1 MRVRLTLIAAVLSVP
16 LLGVPSMAQT
26 APDPQSLALARQLV
40 EKSAGNRDQ
49 VLGSMGRP
57 MVGLMEQMG
66 VTDPEKAQQMV
77 DEAIMP
83 LLREHYDSLVD
94 IQAQSYAR
102 ALSATDL
109 KAILAFYNT
118 PAGEDL
124 IQAQPQLTQARV
136 TGLTQWIG
144 ALQPEIQDRVQKTA
158 KAHGWTNG

>member
-1 MRVRLTLIAAVLSVP
+1 MRVPLSLIAAVLSLP
-16 LLGVPSMAQT
+16 LMAGPSLAQP
-26 APDPQSLALARQLV
+26 APDPQTLALAKQLV
-40 EKSAGNRDQ
+40 QKSAGDRDQ

-57 MVGLMEQMG
+57 MIGLMQQMG
-66 VTDPEKAQQMV
+66 VTDATKAQQMV

-94 IQAQSYAR
+94 IQAQSYANT
-102 ALSATDL
+102 LSAVDL

-124 IQAQPQLTQARV
+124 IKAQPQLNQARV
-136 TGLTQWIG
+136 AGLTQWIG
-144 ALQPEIQDRVQKTA
+144 ALQPEIADRVQKTA